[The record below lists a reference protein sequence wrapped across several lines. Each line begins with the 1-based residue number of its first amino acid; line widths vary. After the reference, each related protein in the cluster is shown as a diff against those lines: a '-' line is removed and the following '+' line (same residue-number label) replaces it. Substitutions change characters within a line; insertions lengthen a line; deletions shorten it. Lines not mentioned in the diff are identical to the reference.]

1 MMTYVSVYSL
11 VCIGAAISNFCNV
24 KSVSAFG
31 MSGHPRIGGYQRKA
45 AIEISPTTHKNLV
58 AVPNATNKSRDEEK
72 EDDFEYEYTEYYDDE
87 IIDIDFDDDLPAATT
102 LEARRDPDFGNIPIS
117 DVIKKDP
124 QIVKEAFFVLCF
136 IAFTYEMQK
145 LASVSPLNTGTGELI
160 LPF

>member
-1 MMTYVSVYSL
+1 
-11 VCIGAAISNFCNV
+11 
-24 KSVSAFG
+24 
-31 MSGHPRIGGYQRKA
+31 MSGHKGFGVGYTGQCRTSAERFATADKTWVTVLKA
-45 AIEISPTTHKNLV
+45 RSKD
-58 AVPNATNKSRDEEK
+58 RDEEK

-87 IIDIDFDDDLPAATT
+87 IIDIDFDDDLPAATV
-102 LEARRDPDFGNIPIS
+102 EARRDPDFGNIPIS

-145 LASVSPLNTGTGELI
+145 LASISPLNTGTGELI